1 MARAKS
7 KNKNEGSAKQTKGK
21 SRAIR
26 KPPANEWLPSV
37 DPSSLVRRFIDEVDR
52 LADDFGVGRG
62 LLSSFERELPG
73 AWAPP
78 IEVFKRDGQLTV
90 HADLPG
96 LRKDDVK
103 VELADNAVTIEGER
117 RNERKEQQE
126 GFYRSERSYGRFF
139 RRVPLPEGFNSE
151 EARASFSDGVLEITM
166 PARKG
171 EAKAARKLE
180 IVDGGELKARAKAA

>member
-7 KNKNEGSAKQTKGK
+7 KDKNEGSGKQPKGK

-26 KPPANEWLPSV
+26 KPPAPEALTSMN
-37 DPSSLVRRFIDEVDR
+37 PSSLVRRFIDEVDR
-52 LADDFGVGRG
+52 LADDFGLGRG

-73 AWAPP
+73 KWAPP
-78 IEVFKRDGQLTV
+78 IEMFKRDGELVV

-103 VELADNAVTIEGER
+103 VELAENAVTIEGER
-117 RNERKEQQE
+117 RNVREEKQE
-126 GFYRSERSYGRFF
+126 GFYRSERSYGEFF

-151 EARASFSDGVLEITM
+151 EARASFRDGVLEITM

-171 EAKAARKLE
+171 ETKAARKLE
-180 IVDGGELKARAKAA
+180 ILDGSELKARAKAA

>member
-7 KNKNEGSAKQTKGK
+7 KKNEGSTTKHTKGK

-26 KPPANEWLPSV
+26 KPPAPESLSSMNPST
-37 DPSSLVRRFIDEVDR
+37 LVRRFIDEVDR
-52 LADDFGVGRG
+52 LADDFGLGRG
-62 LLSSFERELPG
+62 LLSSVERELPG
-73 AWAPP
+73 KWAPP
-78 IEVFKRDGQLTV
+78 IEMFKRDGQLVV

-96 LRKDDVK
+96 LRRDDVE

-117 RNERKEQQE
+117 RNAREEKQE
-126 GFYRSERSYGRFF
+126 GFYRSERSYGKFF

-151 EARASFSDGVLEITM
+151 EATASFRDGVLEITM

-180 IVDGGELKARAKAA
+180 ILDGGELKARAKAA

>member
-1 MARAKS
+1 MAKAKS
-7 KNKNEGSAKQTKGK
+7 KKTERSVKQTNGK
-21 SRAIR
+21 STAAR
-26 KPPANEWLPSV
+26 KAPAAESMASMN
-37 DPSSLVRRFIDEVDR
+37 PSSLVRRFIDEVDR
-52 LADDFGVGRG
+52 LADDFGLGRG

-78 IEVFKRDGQLTV
+78 IEMFKRDGQLVV

-96 LRKDDVK
+96 LRKNDVK

-117 RNERKEQQE
+117 RKEREEHQE
-126 GFYRSERSYGRFF
+126 GLYRSERSYGRFF

-151 EARASFSDGVLEITM
+151 EASASFRDGVLEITI